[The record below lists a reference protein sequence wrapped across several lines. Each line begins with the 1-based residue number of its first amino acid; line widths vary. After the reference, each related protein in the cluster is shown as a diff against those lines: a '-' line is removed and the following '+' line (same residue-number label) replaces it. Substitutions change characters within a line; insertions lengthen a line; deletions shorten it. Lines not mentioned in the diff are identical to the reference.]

1 MNFLE
6 SIRVSLR
13 ALRANKLRSS
23 LTMLGIIIGVA
34 AVIAM
39 VGIGNGATASI
50 TSQIQGMG
58 SNLLTI
64 SPGQS
69 NSGGVNGGA
78 GSSASLTMTDAE
90 KLQSL
95 GPAVKV
101 VAPIASSNAQV
112 VLGSGNTSTSI
123 NGTTEGYEVIKN
135 VTLARGRFITK
146 ADVDSSARVAVLGPT
161 VVENLMGDANAAIVG
176 KIIKINNVPFQVIG
190 VTTATGS
197 TGFQSSDDMITAPI
211 STVQARL
218 IGKKTVRSILV
229 SASSEALMQTA
240 QDEITAALRK
250 THKILA
256 GKTDDFRVQNQADM
270 LATMTSVTQTL
281 TMLLGGIA
289 GISLLVGGIGIMN
302 IMLVSV
308 TERTREIGIR
318 KAIGAK
324 GSDILL
330 QFLIEAVVLSALGGG
345 IGIALGYGGSSLAGK
360 ALTMN
365 TSISMASV
373 FMAFGFSAGIGII
386 FGVFPARKAAA
397 MDPIDALR
405 YE

>member
-13 ALRANKLRSS
+13 ALRANKLRSM

-64 SPGQS
+64 SAGQS
-69 NSGGVNGGA
+69 NTGGVRGGV
-78 GSSASLTMTDAE
+78 GSSSSLDMTDVS
-90 KLQSL
+90 KIQV
-95 GPAVKV
+95 GTAVKAI
-101 VAPIASSNAQV
+101 APVTTTSAQV

-123 NGTTEGYEVIKN
+123 TGTTEEYEAIKN
-135 VTLARGRFITK
+135 VSIARGRYITEE
-146 ADVDSSARVAVLGPT
+146 DVNKSARVAVLGPT
-161 VVENLMGDANAAIVG
+161 VVENLMGDANANIIG
-176 KIIKINNVPFQVIG
+176 KNIKINNVPFQVIG

-197 TGFQSSDDMITAPI
+197 TGMTSSDDMITAPI

-218 IGKKTVRSILV
+218 IGKKTVRNILV
-229 SASSEALMQTA
+229 SATSEDLMQTA
-240 QDEITAALRK
+240 QNEITAALRK
-250 THKILA
+250 AHNLPE
-256 GKTDDFRVQNQADM
+256 GKEDDFRVQNQADM
-270 LATMTSVTQTL
+270 LETMQSVTQTL

-324 GSDILL
+324 SMDILL
-330 QFLIEAVVLSALGGG
+330 QFLIEAVVLSILGGG
-345 IGIALGYGGSSLAGK
+345 IGIALGYGGSNLAGK
-360 ALTMN
+360 ALAMN
-365 TSISMASV
+365 TSISPTSV
-373 FMAFGFSAGIGII
+373 VMAFGFSAAIGII

-405 YE
+405 FE

>member
-1 MNFLE
+1 MNFFE

-23 LTMLGIIIGVA
+23 LTMLGMIIGVA

-50 TSQIQGMG
+50 TSQIQGLG

-64 SPGQS
+64 SSGQS
-69 NSGGVNGGA
+69 NTGGVRGGA
-78 GSSASLTMTDAE
+78 GTSNTLSMTDVSKIE
-90 KLQSL
+90 I
-95 GPAVKV
+95 GTAVKA
-101 VAPIASSNAQV
+101 VAPVASSSAQV
-112 VLGSGNTSTSI
+112 VFGSGNTSTSI
-123 NGTTEGYEVIKN
+123 NGTTADYSIIKN
-135 VTLARGRFITK
+135 VTIASGRFITQE
-146 ADVDSSARVAVLGPT
+146 DVDSSARVAVLGPT
-161 VVENLMGDANAAIVG
+161 VVTNLMGDANASVIG

-218 IGKKTVRSILV
+218 IGKETVRSILV
-229 SASSEALMQTA
+229 SASSAEHMQTA
-240 QDEITAALRK
+240 QDEITAALHK
-250 THKILA
+250 SHKIPE
-256 GKTDDFRVQNQADM
+256 GKTDDFTVQNQADM
-270 LATMTSVTQTL
+270 LATMTGVTQTL

-324 GSDILL
+324 GMDILL
-330 QFLIEAVVLSALGGG
+330 QFLIEAVVLSVLGGG

-360 ALTMN
+360 ALKMS
-365 TSISMASV
+365 TSISMTSV
-373 FMAFGFSAGIGII
+373 LVAFFFSAAIGIV

>member
-1 MNFLE
+1 MNFIE

-78 GSSASLTMTDAE
+78 GSSASLTMEDAD
-90 KLQSL
+90 KIQAL
-95 GPAVKV
+95 GAAVKA

-123 NGTTEGYEVIKN
+123 NGTTEGYEAIKN
-135 VTLARGRFITK
+135 VTMARGRFITK
-146 ADVDSSARVAVLGPT
+146 VDVESNARVAVLGPT
-161 VVENLMGDANAAIVG
+161 VVENLLGDANATIVG

-211 STVQARL
+211 TTVQARL
-218 IGKKTVRSILV
+218 IGRKTVRSILV
-229 SASSEALMQTA
+229 SASSEDLMQTA

-250 THKILA
+250 SHKILD
-256 GKTDDFRVQNQADM
+256 GKENNFRVQNQADM

-324 GSDILL
+324 GKDILL

-360 ALTMN
+360 ALTMD
-365 TSISMASV
+365 TSISVASV
-373 FMAFGFSAGIGII
+373 FMAFGFSAAIGII

>member
-1 MNFLE
+1 MNFFE

-23 LTMLGIIIGVA
+23 LTMLGMIIGVA

-50 TSQIQGMG
+50 TSQIQGLG

-64 SPGQS
+64 SSGQS
-69 NSGGVNGGA
+69 NTGGVKGGA
-78 GSSASLTMTDAE
+78 GTSNTLSMTDVS
-90 KLQSL
+90 KIQITT
-95 GPAVKV
+95 AVKA
-101 VAPIASSNAQV
+101 VAPIASSSGQV
-112 VLGSGNTSTSI
+112 VFGSGNTSTSI
-123 NGTTEGYEVIKN
+123 NGTTADYSVIKN
-135 VTLARGRFITK
+135 VTIASGRFITQE
-146 ADVDSSARVAVLGPT
+146 DVDSNARVAVLGPT
-161 VVENLMGDANAAIVG
+161 VVTNLMGDANASVIG

-229 SASSEALMQTA
+229 SASSAEQMQTA
-240 QDEITAALRK
+240 QDEITAALHK
-250 THKILA
+250 AHKIPA
-256 GKTDDFRVQNQADM
+256 GKTDDFTVQNQADM
-270 LATMTSVTQTL
+270 LATMTGVTQTL

-324 GSDILL
+324 GMDILL
-330 QFLIEAVVLSALGGG
+330 QFLIEAVVLSVLGGG

-360 ALTMN
+360 ALKMS
-365 TSISMASV
+365 TSISPTSV
-373 FMAFGFSAGIGII
+373 LVAFFFSAAIGIV

>member
-13 ALRANKLRSS
+13 ALRANKLRSA

-39 VGIGNGATASI
+39 GGIGNGATASI

-64 SPGQS
+64 SAGQS

-78 GSSASLTMTDAE
+78 GSSVSLSMTDVDKIAE
-90 KLQSL
+90 GS
-95 GPAVKV
+95 AVKA
-101 VAPIASSNAQV
+101 VAPLSSTNAQV

-123 NGTTEGYEVIKN
+123 IGTTEGYEIIKN
-135 VTLARGRFITK
+135 VTMARGRYITE
-146 ADVDSSARVAVLGPT
+146 ADVNSSARVAVLGPT
-161 VVENLMGDANAAIVG
+161 VVENLMGDANANIIG
-176 KIIKINNVPFQVIG
+176 KNIKINNVPFQVIG

-211 STVQARL
+211 TTVQARL
-218 IGKKTVRSILV
+218 IGRKTLRNILV
-229 SASSEALMQTA
+229 SASSEDLMQTA
-240 QDEITAALRK
+240 QDEITVTLRK
-250 THKILA
+250 THKIQE
-256 GKTDDFRVQNQADM
+256 GKDNDFRVQNQADM
-270 LATMTSVTQTL
+270 LATMQSVTQTL

-324 GSDILL
+324 SGDILM
-330 QFLIEAVVLSALGGG
+330 QFLIEAVVLSILGGG

-360 ALTMN
+360 ALAMD
-365 TSISMASV
+365 TSISVSSV
-373 FMAFGFSAGIGII
+373 LMAFGFSAAIGII

>member
-13 ALRANKLRSS
+13 ALRVNKLRSA

-50 TSQIQGMG
+50 TAQIQGMG

-78 GSSASLTMTDAE
+78 GSSNSITMDDVE
-90 KLQSL
+90 KIKAL
-95 GPAVKV
+95 GSAVKA
-101 VAPIASSNAQV
+101 VAPIASTNTRV

-135 VTLARGRFITK
+135 VTLARGRTLTK

-161 VVENLMGDANAAIVG
+161 VVENLLGDANATIVG
-176 KIIKINNVPFQVIG
+176 KTIKINNVPFQVIG

-211 STVQARL
+211 TTVQARL

-250 THKILA
+250 SHKILD
-256 GKTDDFRVQNQADM
+256 GKDNNFRVQNQADM

-324 GSDILL
+324 SMDILL
-330 QFLIEAVVLSALGGG
+330 QFLIEAVVLSVLGGG
-345 IGIALGYGGSSLAGK
+345 IGIAIGYGGSNLAGK
-360 ALTMN
+360 ALKLS
-365 TSISMASV
+365 TSISLSSV
-373 FMAFGFSAGIGII
+373 FVAFGFSAAIGII

>member
-13 ALRANKLRSS
+13 ALRANKLRSA

-69 NSGGVNGGA
+69 NSGGVKGGA
-78 GSSASLTMTDAE
+78 GSSNSLTMDDVAKIQIGT
-90 KLQSL
+90 
-95 GPAVKV
+95 AVKA
-101 VAPIASSNAQV
+101 VAPVASSNAQV
-112 VLGSGNTSTSI
+112 VLSSGNTSTTI
-123 NGTTEGYEVIKN
+123 TGTTEGFEVIKN
-135 VTLARGRFITK
+135 VTMARGRYITK
-146 ADVDSSARVAVLGPT
+146 EDVSSSARVAVLGPT
-161 VVENLMGDANAAIVG
+161 VVENLLGDVNASIVG
-176 KIIKINNVPFQVIG
+176 KTIKINNVPFQVIG

-197 TGFQSSDDMITAPI
+197 TGMQSSDDMITAPI
-211 STVQARL
+211 TTVQARL

-240 QDEITAALRK
+240 QDEITATLRK
-250 THKILA
+250 AHKIQA
-256 GKTDDFRVQNQADM
+256 GKDNNFRVQNQADM
-270 LATMTSVTQTL
+270 LATMQNITKTM

-324 GSDILL
+324 SMDILL
-330 QFLIEAVVLSALGGG
+330 QFLIEAVVLSVLGGG

-360 ALTMN
+360 ALTLS
-365 TSISMASV
+365 TSISPTSV
-373 FMAFGFSAGIGII
+373 LVAFCFSAAIGII